1 MEIKTKRLILRQP
14 IMKDAKDLIN
24 NLNNLNISKW
34 LAVIPYPYTIEDARW
49 YINHC
54 AKKLKEDKTTSYDFS
69 IELKSKRRIIGG
81 CAISSI
87 DLGQGTANLGYWI
100 GEKYW
105 KKGIIKEATNELIK
119 FSFEKLKLRRLQ
131 IPAYSKNVASNAVA
145 KSLGF
150 TFEGKLRKAI
160 ICKATGK
167 IHDENLWGLLKEEW
181 EKSLKI

>member
-1 MEIKTKRLILRQP
+1 MPTYDYHCDNCNHEFEKFQSIKSSSL
-14 IMKDAKDLIN
+14 
-24 NLNNLNISKW
+24 
-34 LAVIPYPYTIEDARW
+34 
-49 YINHC
+49 
-54 AKKLKEDKTTSYDFS
+54 KKCPKCK
-69 IELKSKRRIIGG
+69 
-81 CAISSI
+81 
-87 DLGQGTANLGYWI
+87 
-100 GEKYW
+100 
-105 KKGIIKEATNELIK
+105 
-119 FSFEKLKLRRLQ
+119 KLKLRRLQ